1 MNETRHSTWRAL
13 WVLPPLAIGALVVV
27 FMASGKQPPAKTQHG
42 EPSQSV
48 RVVEAMTVDLVPEAK
63 GYGEVQPGKVWAA
76 VAQVAGRVIDT
87 YPRLRD
93 GEIVPAGTLL
103 FRIDPVDYELKLAQA
118 KAELAELDV
127 QEQNARASLAID
139 QSNLRLG
146 QRETERIGK
155 LSKKGTASQSDV
167 DNAERT
173 LLNARTAVQNTA
185 NILALLPT
193 QRRLLEAKVS
203 QAERDLANT
212 AVSAPFNLRIA
223 DLAIEKDQY
232 VGVGQTL
239 FNGDAVERVEIVA
252 QVAISSLRKLF
263 IGRDEPVP
271 DITELQDRM
280 QDFTGFQP
288 QVRMDMGNE
297 TAQWQADF
305 IRFSDQVDP
314 LTRTLG
320 VVVGVDK
327 PFKKV
332 IPGKRPPLSKGM
344 FVQVVIRG
352 HTQPDRLVLPR
363 SAIRAGK
370 VYVVGDD
377 SRLQIRPVSIL
388 FNQGP
393 FSVID
398 GGIQASDRIVVS
410 DPIPAV
416 EGMLLNPVPDEAL
429 QSRILASARGEK

>member
-1 MNETRHSTWRAL
+1 MNEPKQSRWRAL
-13 WVLPPLAIGALVVV
+13 WVLPPLAIGILVVI
-27 FMASGKQPPAKTQHG
+27 FMASGKQPPTKAEVG

-48 RVVEAMTVDLVPEAK
+48 RVVEAMSVDLVPEAS

-76 VAQVAGRVIDT
+76 VAQVAGRVIET

-118 KAELAELDV
+118 RAELAELDV

-139 QSNLRLG
+139 QSNLRLA
-146 QRETERIGK
+146 QRETERISK

-173 LLNARTAVQNTA
+173 MLNARTAVQNTA

-212 AVSAPFNLRIA
+212 TVSAPFNLRIA
-223 DLAIEKDQY
+223 ELAIEKDQY
-232 VGVGQTL
+232 VGIGQTL
-239 FNGDAVERVEIVA
+239 FKGDAVESVEVIA
-252 QVAISSLRKLF
+252 QVAISSLRTLF
-263 IGRDEPVP
+263 AGREEPIP
-271 DITELQDRM
+271 AIADLQTGL
-280 QDFTGFQP
+280 QNFTGFRP
-288 QVRMDMGNE
+288 VVRMDMGRE
-297 TAQWQADF
+297 TAEWEARF

-314 LTRTLG
+314 QTRTIG
-320 VVVGVDK
+320 VVISVDN

-332 IPGKRPPLSKGM
+332 IPGKRPPLTKGM

-352 HTQPDRLVLPR
+352 YTQSDRIVLPR
-363 SAIRAGK
+363 SAVRAGK
-370 VYVVGDD
+370 VYRVGEEQ
-377 SRLQIRPVSIL
+377 RLQVRPVSIL
-388 FNQGP
+388 FSQGP
-393 FSVID
+393 LSVI
-398 GGIQASDRIVVS
+398 GSGIEPGDQIVVS

-416 EGMLLNPVPDEAL
+416 EGMLLSPVPDQSL
-429 QSRILASARGEK
+429 QAQILAAARGGQ

>member
-1 MNETRHSTWRAL
+1 MNEDRNSRWRAL
-13 WVLPPLAIGALVVV
+13 WVLPPLAIGVAVVI
-27 FMASGKQPPAKTQHG
+27 FMGSGRQPPAKAEIG

-48 RVVEAMTVDLVPEAK
+48 RVVEAISVDLVPEAK
-63 GYGEVQPGKVWAA
+63 GYGAVQPGKVWAA

-118 KAELAELDV
+118 EAELAELDV
-127 QEQNARASLAID
+127 QEQNANASLAID
-139 QSNLRLG
+139 RSNLRLAL
-146 QRETERIGK
+146 RETERLSK
-155 LSKKGTASQSDV
+155 LSQQGTASQSDV

-173 LLNARTAVQNTA
+173 MLSARTAVQNTA

-203 QAERDLANT
+203 QAKRDLANT
-212 AVSAPFNLRIA
+212 AVKAPFNLRIA

-263 IGRDEPVP
+263 IGRDEPLP
-271 DITELQDRM
+271 DVTELQDRM
-280 QDFTGFQP
+280 RDFTGFQP
-288 QVRMDMGNE
+288 LVRMDIGNE
-297 TAQWQADF
+297 TAEWQADF
-305 IRFSDQVDP
+305 IRFTDQVDP
-314 LTRTLG
+314 QTRTLG

-327 PFKKV
+327 PFEKV
-332 IPGKRPPLSKGM
+332 IPGRRPPLSKGM

-352 HTQPDRLVLPR
+352 HTQPGRTILPR
-363 SAIRAGK
+363 SAVRAGN
-370 VYVVGDD
+370 VYVVGQDN
-377 SRLQIRPVSIL
+377 RLQVRPVSLL
-388 FNQGP
+388 FSQGP
-393 FSVID
+393 LSVID
-398 GGIQASDRIVVS
+398 RGIEPGDRIVVS

-416 EGMLLNPVPDEAL
+416 AGMLLTPVPDPTL
-429 QSRILASARGEK
+429 QAQILAAARGEW

>member
-1 MNETRHSTWRAL
+1 MNDTRQSRWRAL
-13 WVLPPLAIGALVVV
+13 WVLPPLAVGVLVVI
-27 FMASGKQPPAKTQHG
+27 FMASGKQPPTMNQSG

-48 RVVEAMTVDLVPEAK
+48 RIVEAMSVDLVPEAA

-87 YPRLRD
+87 YARLRD
-93 GEIVPAGTLL
+93 GELVPAGTLL

-118 KAELAELDV
+118 NAELAELDV
-127 QEQNARASLAID
+127 QEQNAKASLAID
-139 QSNLRLG
+139 QSNLRLA
-146 QRETERIGK
+146 QRESERLSK

-167 DNAERT
+167 DSAERT
-173 LLNARTAVQNTA
+173 MLNARTAVQNTA
-185 NILALLPT
+185 NTLALLPT

-232 VGVGQTL
+232 VGIGQTL

-263 IGRDEPVP
+263 IGRDEPIP

-288 QVRMDMGNE
+288 VVRMDMGNE
-297 TAQWQADF
+297 TAEWQADF

-314 LTRTLG
+314 RTRTLG

-344 FVQVVIRG
+344 FVQVTIRG
-352 HTQPDRLVLPR
+352 HTQPGRTILPR
-363 SAIRAGK
+363 SAYRAGK
-370 VYVVGDD
+370 VYVVDAD
-377 SRLQIRPVSIL
+377 NRLEIRPVSIM
-388 FNQGP
+388 FHQGP
-393 FSVID
+393 VSVISS
-398 GGIQASDRIVVS
+398 GIQAGDRIVVS
-410 DPIPAV
+410 DPVPAV
-416 EGMLLNPVPDEAL
+416 AGMLLNPVSDDAL
-429 QSRILASARGEK
+429 QSQTLAAARGMR

>member
-1 MNETRHSTWRAL
+1 MNETKQSRWRLL
-13 WVLPPLAIGALVVV
+13 WVVPPMVVGVLVLV
-27 FMASGKQPPAKTQHG
+27 FMSSGKMPPPQAEIG

-48 RVVEAMTVDLVPEAK
+48 RVVEAMSVDLVPEAK
-63 GYGEVQPGKVWAA
+63 GYGEVKPGKVWAA

-87 YPRLRD
+87 YPHLRD

-118 KAELAELDV
+118 EAELAELDV
-127 QEQNARASLAID
+127 QEQNAKASLAID

-146 QRETERIGK
+146 QREKERISK
-155 LSKKGTASQSDV
+155 LSKMGTASQSDV

-212 AVSAPFNLRIA
+212 EVSAPFNLRIA
-223 DLAIEKDQY
+223 ELAVEKDQY
-232 VGVGQTL
+232 VSVGQTL
-239 FNGDAVERVEIVA
+239 FNGDAIERVEIVA
-252 QVAISSLRKLF
+252 QVAISSLRNLF
-263 IGRDEPVP
+263 AGSQQPVP
-271 DITELQDRM
+271 AISDLQNQL
-280 QDFTGFQP
+280 QDFTGFRP
-288 QVRMDMGNE
+288 LVRMDMGKE
-297 TAQWQADF
+297 MAEWEASF

-314 LTRTLG
+314 QTRTIG
-320 VVVGVDK
+320 VVISVDD
-327 PFKKV
+327 PFKKA

-352 HTQPDRLVLPR
+352 HTQSDRMVLPR

-370 VYVVGDD
+370 VYVVGNEQ
-377 SRLQIRPVSIL
+377 RLQIRPVSIL

-393 FSVID
+393 LSVIVD
-398 GGIQASDRIVVS
+398 GIESGDQIVVS

-416 EGMLLNPVPDEAL
+416 EGMLLNPVPDQTL
-429 QSRILASARGEK
+429 QAQILAAARGGQ